1 MSNGNKRTNM
11 ETGEDMKN
19 RANMKKEGK

>member
-1 MSNGNKRTNM
+1 MSNGNKRSNM
-11 ETGEDMKN
+11 EPGEDMKN

>member
-1 MSNGNKRTNM
+1 MANGNKRTNM
-11 ETGEDMKN
+11 EPGEDMKN

>member
-1 MSNGNKRTNM
+1 MSNGNKKSKM
-11 ETGEDMKN
+11 EPGKDMKN